1 MPFDGLAVTGNEA
14 DYLKLPFAW
23 SVTER
28 FDHGQAREYQLPLGG
43 DGRAILQLV
52 PARGWALT
60 VVSGPGSPSTA
71 RGLFGTP
78 RDALMVLAA
87 EHVFASFKIGGTRV
101 QSIVNDRP
109 MAALNHSVLGS
120 TAASSPR

>member
-1 MPFDGLAVTGNEA
+1 MSFDGAAVTVNEA
-14 DYLKLPFAW
+14 EYLKLPFAW

-28 FDHGQAREYQLPLGG
+28 FDHGEVREYQLPLAG

-60 VVSGPGSPSTA
+60 VISGRGSPSTA

-78 RDALMVLAA
+78 HDALMVLVA

-101 QSIVNDRP
+101 QSTVNDRP
-109 MAALNHSVLGS
+109 MAAINHSVLGS